1 MTRNRVSGEIV
12 ASQTARLPATDK
24 EYGYI
29 TVQTPE
35 NDHVKLKVD
44 MRTDYETV
52 ERGERV
58 VVEYDQL
65 GGTKILAAKSIVR
78 M

>member
-1 MTRNRVSGEIV
+1 MSKKKVTGEIV
-12 ASQTARLPATDK
+12 ASQTAKLPTSDK

-29 TVQTPE
+29 TVQTPTRK
-35 NDHVKLKVD
+35 NIKLKID
-44 MRTDYETV
+44 MGTNYETI

-65 GGTKILAAKSIVR
+65 GGTDILSAKKVTKE
-78 M
+78 